1 MSRRKKQECD
11 YNAYA
16 KAYVKAVKKI
26 IAFVGEHEKNNEL
39 DDENKKVLC
48 SKLRKLDPDSKFY
61 RIHGKG
67 DVKCNADS
75 LVSID
80 RLCKTAKCVN
90 IIANEYEECRRTPIF
105 YFPSVRGGINPSRKN
120 TFDDRIDYTLYDI
133 KNYCMGMKEKDEDK
147 ATKIINS
154 CKLKKAYEK
163 PKTKIWFESFKY
175 DFKAIID
182 WYGVHG
188 IFVNENYEVYD
199 LESGNNATIKKYK
212 ESCKEYAW
220 ECNDKDSYYIN
231 LKKKIKEFEEKCPK
245 TEETNP

>member
-48 SKLRKLDPDSKFY
+48 SKLIKLDPDSKFY

-67 DVKCNADS
+67 DVKCNADG
-75 LVSID
+75 LVSIR
-80 RLCKTAKCVN
+80 RLCDAYSFLNK
-90 IIANEYEECRRTPIF
+90 IADEYAECRRTPIF
-105 YFPSVRGGINPSRKN
+105 YFPSVRGGINTSRKN
-120 TFDDRIDYTLYDI
+120 TFDDRIDYTLFDI
-133 KNYCMGMKEKDEDK
+133 RNYCEGMQSNNKELIE
-147 ATKIINS
+147 A
-154 CKLKKAYEK
+154 CKLKTAYEK
-163 PKTKIWFESFKY
+163 EKTTRWFESFDY
-175 DFKAIID
+175 DFEKIID
-182 WYGVHG
+182 WYGVKG
-188 IFVNENYEVYD
+188 IFVNNKCEVYD

-231 LKKKIKEFEEKCPK
+231 LKAKIKDFENKPFK
-245 TEETNP
+245 TEETNL